1 MTTFSICILLQAAI
15 LQQTSEYIF
24 SLEQD
29 KTRLLQQN
37 TTLKRIISHSERQE
51 LCSTE
56 NTPVIKRAK
65 TDSGE
70 ARARLICGQENHS
83 VGCDDDYVEEIQKEL
98 IDLRSQLERERRL
111 RIQLEGQKTKLE
123 SELNDCKYRPYLQAK
138 VIRSASDT
146 ANTKQSLDTI
156 IQAIRHLEGE
166 KLDQDE
172 TPSKYMTENLANG
185 SSEGFASRR
194 LVV

>member
-1 MTTFSICILLQAAI
+1 MQAAI

-37 TTLKRIISHSERQE
+37 TTLKRILSHTERQG
-51 LCSTE
+51 LSSTE
-56 NTPVIKRAK
+56 NTPAVKRIK
-65 TDSGE
+65 TDSSE
-70 ARARLICGQENHS
+70 ARVRINCGQENHS
-83 VGCDDDYVEEIQKEL
+83 SGYDDDYVEEIQKEL

-111 RIQLEGQKTKLE
+111 RILLEEQKSKLE
-123 SELNDCKYRPYLQAK
+123 SELNDYKYRPHLQAK
-138 VIRSASDT
+138 SRSPTDS

-166 KLDQDE
+166 RLDQDE
-172 TPSKYMTENLANG
+172 TPIKCKTELLANG

>member
-1 MTTFSICILLQAAI
+1 MQAAI

-37 TTLKRIISHSERQE
+37 TTLKRILSHTERHG
-51 LCSTE
+51 LSSTE
-56 NTPVIKRAK
+56 NTPAIKRIK
-65 TDSGE
+65 TDSSE
-70 ARARLICGQENHS
+70 ARARIHCGQENHS
-83 VGCDDDYVEEIQKEL
+83 VVHDDDYVEEIQKEL

-111 RIQLEGQKTKLE
+111 RILLEEQKSKLE
-123 SELNDCKYRPYLQAK
+123 SELNDYKYRPHLQAK
-138 VIRSASDT
+138 SSRSPSDSGP
-146 ANTKQSLDTI
+146 TKQSLDTI

-166 KLDQDE
+166 KIDQDE
-172 TPSKYMTENLANG
+172 TPTKCKTEMLSTG